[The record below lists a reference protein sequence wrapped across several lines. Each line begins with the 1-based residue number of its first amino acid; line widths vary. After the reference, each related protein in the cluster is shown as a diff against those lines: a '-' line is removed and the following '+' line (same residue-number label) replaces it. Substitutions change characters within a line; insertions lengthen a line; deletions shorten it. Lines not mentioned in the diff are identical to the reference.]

1 MPGWRMMNVIRILDS
16 QTGIG
21 LRLYWLEDAE
31 EIGTDKY
38 DRLDAFVDQAF
49 QEPDAGSGMIQY
61 VTSQDYTDEEVMHL
75 SSRLIFTKY

>member
-31 EIGTDKY
+31 EIGTDEY

-49 QEPDAGSGMIQY
+49 QEPDAGISGMIRY
-61 VTSQDYTDEEVMHL
+61 VTPQDYTDEEVMHL
-75 SSRLIFTKY
+75 SRLIFTRY

>member
-31 EIGTDKY
+31 EIGTDEY

-49 QEPDAGSGMIQY
+49 QE
-61 VTSQDYTDEEVMHL
+61 
-75 SSRLIFTKY
+75 R